1 MLFSLEVLPA
11 KYGDSLLLH
20 YGEADDPRLIV
31 IDGGPSGVFKSA
43 LLPRLEELREQRGET
58 LPIEILMV
66 SHLDD
71 DHVRG
76 VLDLARAMDE
86 DGQLRT
92 RFDVRTL
99 WLNAFEDTV
108 GADKP
113 LPSEVAP
120 AGVERGH
127 LEAVIASV
135 GQGRDLRDL
144 ARKYHWSPNLG
155 FEGLVSAP
163 DDAGV
168 PVDLDPLRLT
178 VIGPRQAELEEL
190 REAWEEKV
198 AEMAAAEPAE
208 AAKIA
213 AYLDGSVYNLSSIV
227 CLADVGSG
235 EERKRMLLTGD
246 ARGDKIIEGLKAA
259 GEMDSGVVTV
269 DLLKVPHHGSSRNL
283 TQEFFEQVK
292 AKEIVISANGKH
304 GNPDIETLEMISA
317 ARPDDGFT
325 IYLTYPYAAFELGLG
340 QEIESFF
347 ERDKAEGDR
356 AYEVVLRPD
365 SDPSLRVNLLDPLSF

>member
-20 YGEADDPRLIV
+20 YGETDDPRLIV
-31 IDGGPSGVFKSA
+31 VDGGPSGVFKKS
-43 LLPRLEELREQRGET
+43 LLPRLEELRQERGGT

-66 SHLDD
+66 SHLDE

-76 VLDLARAMDE
+76 VLELARAMDE

-92 RFDVRTL
+92 GFDVRTL
-99 WLNAFEDTV
+99 WLNAFEDAV
-108 GADKP
+108 GAGKP
-113 LPSEVAP
+113 VPSEVAP
-120 AGVERGH
+120 VGVERGH

-144 ARKYHWSPNLG
+144 ARKFHWPPNLG
-155 FEGLVSAP
+155 FDGLVSAP

-168 PVDLDPLRLT
+168 PVDLDPLHLT
-178 VIGPRQAELEEL
+178 VIGPRKAELDEL
-190 REAWEEKV
+190 REAWEKKV
-198 AEMAAAEPAE
+198 AELAAAAPAE

-213 AYLDGSVYNLSSIV
+213 AYLDESVYNLSSIV

-235 EERKRMLLTGD
+235 PERKRMLLTGD

-259 GEMDSGVVTV
+259 GEMDSGVVEV
-269 DLLKVPHHGSSRNL
+269 DVLKAPHHGSSRNL

-292 AKEIVISANGKH
+292 AKEIVISANGKY

-317 ARPDDGFT
+317 ARPDDDFT
-325 IYLTYPYAAFELGLG
+325 IYLTYPYADFELGLG

-347 ERDKAEGDR
+347 AQDKAKGDR
-356 AYEVVLRPD
+356 TYEVALRPD
-365 SDPSLRVNLLDPLSF
+365 SEPSLRIDLLDPLSF